1 MFDLN
6 KSIISLNCSNIINN
20 LQYEYNDLK
29 GNTVLKSNPPLGGL
43 LCPFT
48 KEDILKTAKAGCVI
62 YDIIYDPLKTKLVLA
77 SEDRGL
83 KTINGLRMNLIQA
96 VLAYKYTNPTNLSIE
111 QIFEKMNS

>member
-48 KEDILKTAKAGCVI
+48 KEDIKSGKQGHAPRPN
-62 YDIIYDPLKTKLVLA
+62 YDT
-77 SEDRGL
+77 
-83 KTINGLRMNLIQA
+83 
-96 VLAYKYTNPTNLSIE
+96 YKPGSYHDFDVGGDKPPVYIGNNN
-111 QIFEKMNS
+111 EKKK